1 MKNNTVIIIALILA
15 LGLFG
20 LWAANYYGSNEVE
33 QHNTSA
39 LEMAG
44 DECVAIADKSVAHM
58 VAVVEFQKLEI
69 AGRKVR
75 VMRQCMN
82 DHGFYENP
90 AWLKFA
96 SPMVQATATK
106 NNISIDE
113 ALENL
118 KRIKMLVFIEKDGEP
133 IFWVKGK

>member
-1 MKNNTVIIIALILA
+1 MIITVLLLA
-15 LGLFG
+15 LGLLG
-20 LWAANYYGSNEVE
+20 LWAANYYCSNDDEP
-33 QHNTSA
+33 HKTSD
-39 LEMAG
+39 LELAG

-96 SPMVQATATK
+96 SPMAEVTAK
-106 NNISIDE
+106 KDNISIDE

-118 KRIKMLVFIEKDGEP
+118 KRIKMVVFTAKQDEP